1 MLISIKASW
10 RMTARDRLGMIRI
23 KEPILLNRNFLHV
36 RFKTH
41 LPARFSRSGRGTLV
55 NRPLLR
61 DRLLGRDPATR
72 RGAVLAGPLD
82 RLSYHCRFRCAGR
95 IVYCPEEALVRAC
108 RRGRPQRT
116 DDGRGR
122 HDLHRCDGGLL
133 RPPCDRRAAYPG
145 ADRGGGFPG
154 SIPDRFYAGWLGH
167 EPGRNRGHAGHPGQR
182 AAKSRPADIPHSHP
196 GVAMKLVYYLLS
208 VLAPALI
215 LAACSPAQPTAQPQP
230 TDQPAASSPE
240 QSSDGTRLQL
250 PERID
255 EQGQVPILV
264 KPQPWEANSETLNFE
279 VTLDTH
285 SVDLSYDLAA
295 LSTLATD
302 AGFTIQA
309 VKWDAPSGGHHVSGM
324 LSFPAGVDG
333 KSVLDGA
340 SKLTLTIQNIDSPE
354 RTFSWDIS
362 S

>member
-1 MLISIKASW
+1 
-10 RMTARDRLGMIRI
+10 
-23 KEPILLNRNFLHV
+23 
-36 RFKTH
+36 
-41 LPARFSRSGRGTLV
+41 
-55 NRPLLR
+55 
-61 DRLLGRDPATR
+61 
-72 RGAVLAGPLD
+72 
-82 RLSYHCRFRCAGR
+82 
-95 IVYCPEEALVRAC
+95 
-108 RRGRPQRT
+108 
-116 DDGRGR
+116 
-122 HDLHRCDGGLL
+122 
-133 RPPCDRRAAYPG
+133 
-145 ADRGGGFPG
+145 
-154 SIPDRFYAGWLGH
+154 
-167 EPGRNRGHAGHPGQR
+167 
-182 AAKSRPADIPHSHP
+182 
-196 GVAMKLVYYLLS
+196 MKLVYYLLS

-255 EQGQVPILV
+255 EQGQVAILV